1 MHLHSSFLLV
11 TARFLLA
18 FFSFLQVVLEF
29 VVEVF
34 ARSAGTRFATA
45 ERCRQ
50 QTHYI
55 YNKKCQKIRKIVRRL
70 GLSLTAEC
78 KNNLLPPAAHK
89 MASK

>member
-1 MHLHSSFLLV
+1 MHLNSSFLLV

-34 ARSAGTRFATA
+34 ARSTGTRFATA

-50 QTHYI
+50 QTHY
-55 YNKKCQKIRKIVRRL
+55 KKNAKKIRKIARL
-70 GLSLTAEC
+70 LGISLQSTRTI
-78 KNNLLPPAAHK
+78 
-89 MASK
+89 

>member
-45 ERCRQ
+45 ENAKLI
-50 QTHYI
+50 TK
-55 YNKKCQKIRKIVRRL
+55 KKCQKIRKIARRL
-70 GLSLTAEC
+70 RLSLQSARTIYS
-78 KNNLLPPAAHK
+78 LPAAPY
-89 MASK
+89 

>member
-45 ERCRQ
+45 EICRQ
-50 QTHYI
+50 QTHY
-55 YNKKCQKIRKIVRRL
+55 KKICQKIRKIARRL
-70 GLSLTAEC
+70 GLSLQSTRT
-78 KNNLLPPAAHK
+78 NYLPPATLVGL
-89 MASK
+89 